1 MAGAPSSYNWGTEV
15 STSGF
20 ESMTWRGTLRRPGD
34 FLGRDP
40 RQRPTLVKV
49 TAQGRRGT
57 LHPTGTVEVLATH
70 EKIHVGA
77 QASTDVLLGRRS
89 TCNRSVFP
97 HTNISSYLLSPVLSV
112 SNSH

>member
-15 STSGF
+15 STSGNDT
-20 ESMTWRGTLRRPGD
+20 ESTLRVPGD

-57 LHPTGTVEVLATH
+57 LHPTGTVEVLATQ

-77 QASTDVLLGRRS
+77 QASIDVL
-89 TCNRSVFP
+89 
-97 HTNISSYLLSPVLSV
+97 
-112 SNSH
+112 